1 MMEDDYFDDGE
12 SFSQAQ
18 YRASTNPASE
28 LSRWLPS
35 GVRQALTKATPGE
48 DLSHLPKS
56 ILDYMKEHEIVAVP
70 EVGSHSG
77 MLILS
82 NLGKQLRR
90 TNIARLE
97 GRD

>member
-1 MMEDDYFDDGE
+1 MEDDFFDAGD
-12 SFSQAQ
+12 SYLATQH
-18 YRASTNPASE
+18 RASTNPVSE

-35 GVRQALTKATPGE
+35 GVRKALITVNPGE
-48 DLSHLPKS
+48 DISHLPGA
-56 ILDYMKEHEIVAVP
+56 ILKYMADNNITTVP
-70 EVGSHSG
+70 TKGSHIG